1 MIFEVDAALEALLR
15 RDALNGSR
23 VDVLFDAPT
32 KDWVARRNAPTIDI
46 YLYDIREDLPRRQI
60 VMEPV
65 RDASTGYV
73 TERRMPARRFRLS
86 YMLTCWTQRPEDEHR
101 LLAAC
106 LSTFVRNEFIPR
118 DLTAGSLAESPYPVL
133 LNVCLPTPPE
143 RSIADVWSALGGEL
157 KPSLDL
163 IAIAPLDPAWSEGAA
178 AAVLEEPT
186 IGVGGPGIAAE
197 GLRRGTR
204 GGRGRHGRGGPLGP
218 GDQAIQA
225 ELIGGSSIGIRGL
238 AGRPAAEAAHPGP
251 GRRRKGAAAEGGG
264 EAVEGGG
271 EAGEGGAGEAR
282 GTPDAAALGPGRIVR
297 VRGIS
302 RP

>member
-1 MIFEVDAALEALLR
+1 MIFEVDAGLEALLR

-65 RDASTGYV
+65 RDPSTGYV

-118 DLTAGSLAESPYPVL
+118 DLTPGSLAESPYPVL

-178 AAVLEEPT
+178 APVLEEPT
-186 IGVGGPGIAAE
+186 LGVGGPGIAAE
-197 GLRRGTR
+197 GLRRAGR
-204 GGRGRHGRGGPLGP
+204 GGRGRHGRMGPLGP
-218 GDQAIQA
+218 ADEAIQA
-225 ELIGGSSIGIRGL
+225 ELIGGSSIGVRGL
-238 AGRPAAEAAHPGP
+238 AARAAAEPVGTGT
-251 GRRRKGAAAEGGG
+251 GRRRKGAAG
-264 EAVEGGG
+264 EAEAG
-271 EAGEGGAGEAR
+271 AGEGAADGA
-282 GTPDAAALGPGRIVR
+282 PDAATLGPGRIVR